1 MSLSGSG
8 HRIPCS
14 GNENIPEVV
23 FDTQTEFYDIG
34 GHPIYVASALMGDS
48 VQPCKYDI
56 LPITQDMEW
65 VPTSNGGIPYGRTP
79 VEGGYEGDNPLYHAY
94 TQVHGAKV
102 PGKTGAHLGGANIA
116 FGGQEL
122 VFPSDYYIFPKVA
135 APCNCV
141 EPARSVCRL
150 TRRSPN
156 RLALVLVPTMNF
168 KWIVIVW
175 AVLFPPVLGIWR
187 RGLGQPVA
195 AFAISDDRRDSRVAR
210 PVHED
215 LGAIGNKLNA
225 LKLHGERSDCF
236 RDAASILYSSC
247 ESLDFEP
254 SERVKVALAT
264 VAVEMTLCELATVEH
279 VSLPLE
285 CKNTRTASTHRSVS
299 QCVEALAR
307 SAQHWSSYSG
317 YLREIRKGIA
327 FNVLSYILIDLVA
340 QLCTAYRR
348 LHEIDHAKSI
358 YANITDEKISFLSSL
373 NGHYSEL
380 YLRQKELSGLTEGLE
395 SLIRARVVALS
406 EDILADTR
414 ALNGHAFANA
424 SRCASMLSEVQRGFS
439 LTTTNTQTNIEATI
453 RSLDAVALSWN
464 SRLVVFGQRL
474 DVMWEETFDRKM
486 ALDQAI
492 DDMRGRISQTD
503 AQLELQLEA
512 TQKLQTLSSETSV
525 SIERANFQLQSASNM
540 LSQELETLASVTQ
553 ELQTNVTRL
562 PDLMFKFNPAW
573 LPGILRPLSSIWS
586 GLQFPA
592 WQARLVMHVVG
603 VGASGIQSSI
613 SALVTFGCALLF
625 VMTHA
630 FRYVSYLVGW
640 LLPISREKG
649 PSQSQNRPQI
659 LVTRSTHRRGQGN
672 RSRLT
677 SVLPRYE
684 TI

>member
-1 MSLSGSG
+1 
-8 HRIPCS
+8 
-14 GNENIPEVV
+14 
-23 FDTQTEFYDIG
+23 
-34 GHPIYVASALMGDS
+34 
-48 VQPCKYDI
+48 
-56 LPITQDMEW
+56 
-65 VPTSNGGIPYGRTP
+65 
-79 VEGGYEGDNPLYHAY
+79 
-94 TQVHGAKV
+94 
-102 PGKTGAHLGGANIA
+102 
-116 FGGQEL
+116 
-122 VFPSDYYIFPKVA
+122 
-135 APCNCV
+135 
-141 EPARSVCRL
+141 
-150 TRRSPN
+150 
-156 RLALVLVPTMNF
+156 
-168 KWIVIVW
+168 
-175 AVLFPPVLGIWR
+175 
-187 RGLGQPVA
+187 
-195 AFAISDDRRDSRVAR
+195 
-210 PVHED
+210 
-215 LGAIGNKLNA
+215 
-225 LKLHGERSDCF
+225 
-236 RDAASILYSSC
+236 
-247 ESLDFEP
+247 
-254 SERVKVALAT
+254 
-264 VAVEMTLCELATVEH
+264 MTLCELATAEQ

-317 YLREIRKGIA
+317 YLREIP
-327 FNVLSYILIDLVA
+327 

-395 SLIRARVVALS
+395 SLVRALERYSLNLEHSVAAVPLRADELANEIRARVVALS

-414 ALNGHAFANA
+414 ALNGHAFANLENYL
-424 SRCASMLSEVQRGFS
+424 ASMLSEVQRGFS

-464 SRLVVFGQRL
+464 SRLVAFSQRL
-474 DVMWEETFDRKM
+474 DVMWEETFDRKS

-553 ELQTNVTRL
+553 ELQTNMTRL

-573 LPGILRPLSSIWS
+573 LPGILSPLSSIWS

-613 SALVTFGCALLF
+613 SALVTFGCALFF

-640 LLPISREKG
+640 LLPISREKR
-649 PSQSQNRPQI
+649 PSQSQNRPGT